1 MKKLSL
7 YILTALQIFFLSSCT
22 TVKSSEASRSSLDNF
37 VSRRGSNQGMVNS
50 VFYKDGVYTGQGDS
64 NGDGSEVATITINQG
79 KITDV
84 VFQRLDSTGNEVLR
98 RNSSD
103 VKIGSMRQEM
113 LKGDIKSNIDLL
125 INEVL
130 RKQSY
135 DIGIPTQN
143 KELLLNWKLAVKR
156 AMEKAQK

>member
-1 MKKLSL
+1 MKKISL
-7 YILTALQIFFLSSCT
+7 YILTALQILFLLSCT
-22 TVKSSEASRSSLDNF
+22 TVKSSEPTRSSLDNL
-37 VSRRGSNQGMVNS
+37 VSRRGSNQGMVTS
-50 VFYKDGVYTGQGDS
+50 VFYNDGVYTGQGDS
-64 NGDGSEVATITINQG
+64 KGYGCEVATITINQG

-84 VFQRLDSTGNEVLR
+84 VFQRLDSDGNEVIT

-103 VKIGSMRQEM
+103 IKIDSMYQEI
-113 LKGDIKSNIDLL
+113 LNGDIKSNIDLL
-125 INEVL
+125 INEVIK
-130 RKQSY
+130 KQSY

>member
-1 MKKLSL
+1 MKKISL

-22 TVKSSEASRSSLDNF
+22 TVKSSTPTKSSLDNL
-37 VSRRGSNQGMVNS
+37 VSRRGSNQGMVTS
-50 VFYKDGVYTGQGDS
+50 VFYNDGVYTGQGDS
-64 NGDGSEVATITINQG
+64 KGYGSEVATITINQG
-79 KITDV
+79 RITDV
-84 VFQRLDSTGNEVLR
+84 VFQRLDSDGNEVLT

-103 VKIGSMRQEM
+103 IKIDSMYQEI

-125 INEVL
+125 INEVIK
-130 RKQSY
+130 KQSY